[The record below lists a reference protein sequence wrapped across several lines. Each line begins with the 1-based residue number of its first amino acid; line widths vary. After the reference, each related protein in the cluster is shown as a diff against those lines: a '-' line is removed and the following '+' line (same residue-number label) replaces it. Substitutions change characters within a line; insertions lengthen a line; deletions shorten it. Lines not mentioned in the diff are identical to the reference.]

1 MVQPAMQP
9 PGLGGSGGPMRP
21 PAMQPQGLGGPGGP
35 MRPPQ
40 RPAETTSPW
49 TRPVDPVAVTATFG
63 GPSYQLFGGN
73 GPTWSPSL
81 GGLGGLGGP
90 GGPRGLGGPGG
101 PLMQPPPQR
110 PLMTSQ
116 NNTQQQNFLFQP
128 GPSALEKL
136 LQQTPKPPE

>member
-9 PGLGGSGGPMRP
+9 P
-21 PAMQPQGLGGPGGP
+21 GLGGPGGP

-73 GPTWSPSL
+73 GPAWSPGL

-90 GGPRGLGGPGG
+90 GGPRGPGG
-101 PLMQPPPQR
+101 PMMQPPPQR
-110 PLMTSQ
+110 PSMTSQ
-116 NNTQQQNFLFQP
+116 NNPQQQNFLFQP

-136 LQQTPKPPE
+136 LQQTPKPPQ